1 MIQYW
6 IFLVAFDQLAPTL
19 EPERLKK
26 CQKEQPLSELLN
38 RLMRFLAQT
47 FEASNI
53 SFHGRCEFRSFLHD
67 NNKLNSFKIYECN
80 DTMQLKFHI
89 RRSV

>member
-19 EPERLKK
+19 VPERLKK

-38 RLMRFLAQT
+38 RLMRSSAQT
-47 FEASNI
+47 FEASNLI
-53 SFHGRCEFRSFLHD
+53 RCEFKSFLHD
-67 NNKLNSFKIYECN
+67 NINLNNSKIYECN
-80 DTMQLKFHI
+80 DTMQLKFKI
-89 RRSV
+89 RKSL

>member
-38 RLMRFLAQT
+38 RLTRFLAQT
-47 FEASNI
+47 FEASNLI
-53 SFHGRCEFRSFLHD
+53 HGRCEFKSFLHD
-67 NNKLNSFKIYECN
+67 DIKLNSFKIYECN
-80 DTMQLKFHI
+80 DSMQLKFHI
-89 RRSV
+89 KRNV